1 MIDGI
6 RLARTLVSQPA
17 WDRYRREELAPGPE
31 VNSDREIEAFVRE
44 ATGTSY
50 HPSSTCRMGDDPDA
64 VVDGD
69 GTVNGVRRLRVV
81 DASIMPKVI
90 TGNLNAPV
98 MMMAEKISDR
108 IRGTA
113 LPPSK
118 APYYRAGR
126 GRDPA
131 GS

>member
-6 RLARTLVSQPA
+6 RLMRTLVGQSA

-31 VNSDREIEAFVRE
+31 VNSDRDIEVFVRQ

-50 HPSSTCRMGDDPDA
+50 HPSGTCRMGVDPDA
-64 VVDGD
+64 
-69 GTVNGVRRLRVV
+69 VV

-98 MMMAEKISDR
+98 MMMAEEISDR

-118 APYYRAGR
+118 ARYYRAGR
-126 GRDPA
+126 AQA
-131 GS
+131 G